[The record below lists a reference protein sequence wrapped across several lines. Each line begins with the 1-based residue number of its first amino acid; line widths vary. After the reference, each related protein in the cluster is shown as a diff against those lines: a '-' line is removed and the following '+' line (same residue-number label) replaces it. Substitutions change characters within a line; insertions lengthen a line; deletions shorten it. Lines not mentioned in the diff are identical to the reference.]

1 MLSIQ
6 KLRKKMLGVA
16 TIVLRPDHRPELFDF
31 LGETH
36 EERSKTLAER
46 VIPGDDKKTMTLR
59 NSRKDIFDYIIGFW
73 ERSLLSAPYLADIG
87 YGLNLAKRPY
97 LTPSGPAEGENFTF
111 AEQYR
116 WDTYFQNRGLNIAGG
131 YELAIDQLLNFA
143 DVFHDYKRVPNALTT
158 VFLSHAQ
165 PPLEAIS
172 VFDLLDSGVKPGDWT
187 QKIMRMVE
195 YDLLTE
201 WWDFDTGKMHKRQV
215 LPTVEKY
222 GLLTRYTRMHFHP
235 LLSGCEDGKDH
246 NWISST
252 YGCNYLP
259 VQLNAI
265 IYGLLN
271 CLVRY
276 FSDENLGNSQEK
288 AILYKK
294 YQDQFYKDFQ
304 KFFWHSEGKWQ
315 GFRNYSI
322 YESGEGPILYG
333 DLAAEIW
340 PLFMGIATPEQAEV
354 TKHNLEKYYAGE
366 YGLATTSLELR
377 EGSTI
382 PEEPQGGW
390 TFQWEYPNCWP
401 PLMYIAYEG
410 LKKYGYEKEA
420 IEYAQ
425 RWVKYV
431 EKEFHIIHGF
441 AEKYPFS
448 SKVPV
453 HEGYYGNVHGF
464 GWTIGVYLHFINDL
478 SKRGAL

>member
-1 MLSIQ
+1 MQSI
-6 KLRKKMLGVA
+6 KALRKKMLGVA
-16 TIVLRPDHRPELFDF
+16 TIVVSPEHRPELFDF
-31 LGETH
+31 LGKTQK
-36 EERSKTLAER
+36 ERSINLASR
-46 VIPGDDKKTMTLR
+46 IIPGESEELESAR
-59 NSRKDIFDYIIGFW
+59 SSRAEIFDYIVSFW

-97 LTPSGPAEGENFTF
+97 LTPSGPAEGEHFTF

-116 WDTYFQNRGLNIAGG
+116 WDTYFQNRGLIIAGG
-131 YELAIDQLLNFA
+131 SELAIDQLLNFA

-172 VFDLLDSGVKPGDWT
+172 VFDLLDNGVKPGDWA

-246 NWISST
+246 NWISAT
-252 YGCNYLP
+252 YGSNYLP
-259 VQLNAI
+259 VQINAI

-271 CLVRY
+271 SLVRY
-276 FSDENLGNSQEK
+276 FEDENLGNSQEK
-288 AILYKK
+288 AKIYKQYK
-294 YQDQFYKDFQ
+294 DELYKDFQ
-304 KFFWHSEGKWQ
+304 KFFWCEDGKWT

-322 YESGEGPILYG
+322 YESGEGPIKYG

-340 PLFMGIATPEQAEV
+340 PLFSGLATQEQAEI
-354 TKHNLEKYYAGE
+354 TKNNLEKYYAGE

-377 EGSTI
+377 EGGSL

-401 PLMYIAYEG
+401 PLMYVAVEG
-410 LKKYGYEKEA
+410 LKKYGYVKEA
-420 IEYAQ
+420 TAYEK
-425 RWVKYV
+425 RWVNYV
-431 EKEFHIIHGF
+431 EAEFKEIKGF

-448 SKVPV
+448 AQVPV
-453 HEGYYGNVHGF
+453 HEGYYGNIHGF

-478 SKRGAL
+478 ALRGEL